1 MAKRIKIRKKQN
13 KNWQHKNNHW
23 NGYSTDEKGSQ
34 FEVPKSGW
42 SPRLLA
48 ENFSSITWQNWNRN
62 GSHMDIPKWMTTG
75 KTRLRQKDPGKGNAV
90 DNYRLILCL
99 PFMLKLITGVIA
111 NSVYGYLDLHNLIP
125 VEQKGSRRNIRGT
138 KDQLL
143 IDKMVL
149 IKW

>member
-1 MAKRIKIRKKQN
+1 
-13 KNWQHKNNHW
+13 
-23 NGYSTDEKGSQ
+23 
-34 FEVPKSGW
+34 
-42 SPRLLA
+42 
-48 ENFSSITWQNWNRN
+48 
-62 GSHMDIPKWMTTG
+62 MDIPKWMTTG

>member
-1 MAKRIKIRKKQN
+1 
-13 KNWQHKNNHW
+13 
-23 NGYSTDEKGSQ
+23 
-34 FEVPKSGW
+34 
-42 SPRLLA
+42 
-48 ENFSSITWQNWNRN
+48 
-62 GSHMDIPKWMTTG
+62 MTTG
-75 KTRLRQKDPGKGNAV
+75 KMRLRQKDPGKGNPL
-90 DNYRLILCL
+90 DNYRPILCL